1 MHAMIWVGILCT
13 QAALFYGAVLG
24 LALSL
29 GSLHLQRVRREAA
42 GAIELAQQQ
51 AQAAVRA
58 LITLA
63 GAQHRGAGGHDRT
76 YCFRGP
82 SLLHAAGGKADR
94 AAVEGRFGR
103 RRASQPAGPP
113 HLPVYLH
120 HSR

>member
-1 MHAMIWVGILCT
+1 M

-58 LITLA
+58 GVAVAECVDDTLA
-63 GAQHRGAGGHDRT
+63 
-76 YCFRGP
+76 
-82 SLLHAAGGKADR
+82 
-94 AAVEGRFGR
+94 EGTRLCYWDSVLR
-103 RRASQPAGPP
+103 RCRRQS
-113 HLPVYLH
+113 
-120 HSR
+120 